1 MSQQQEEDK
10 KITENAILYGLTH
23 PKADRWK
30 QILANTFLDSWTNLF
45 HQVTN
50 FTKSLIKTL

>member
-23 PKADRWK
+23 PTDPTANRCRGT
-30 QILANTFLDSWTNLF
+30 LVNTF
-45 HQVTN
+45 
-50 FTKSLIKTL
+50 